1 VGAAPFREPSRVAKT
16 IGAAIRN
23 ARVRLKLTQEEAAD
37 RAGMSPPAFN
47 RLERG
52 DGDPR
57 WSTVLR
63 VARGLG
69 LTLDELMSGSAERAA
84 PAPQVPSATVRAELR
99 AAKRDLA
106 AAAKR
111 IDDLERRLA
120 NPRRPSRQKASAAD

>member
-1 VGAAPFREPSRVAKT
+1 VGAAPFREASGVAKT
-16 IGAAIRN
+16 LGAAIRN

-69 LTLDELMSGSAERAA
+69 LTLDELMSGSVERAA
-84 PAPQVPSATVRAELR
+84 SAPQVPSATVRAELR
-99 AAKRDLA
+99 AAKRELSATA
-106 AAAKR
+106 AR
-111 IDDLERRLA
+111 IDALERRLA
-120 NPRRPSRQKASAAD
+120 GASTRKRSRTGAE